1 VTSEE
6 WFKVAAAYHARINA
20 TLGSP
25 PEAGFP
31 MWVTY
36 IEHSVELNAE
46 LLVTREANVLEVL
59 RRIRVVI
66 DAGLPEVLEAA
77 ERLGG
82 VLAIAPL
89 MPQEIPRPKF
99 GAFVDPDWG
108 RR

>member
-1 VTSEE
+1 MTSEE
-6 WFKVAAAYHARINA
+6 WFKVGRAYAAHVNEA
-20 TLGSP
+20 LGYNREFDTP
-25 PEAGFP
+25 A
-31 MWVTY
+31 WVTY

-46 LLVTREANVLEVL
+46 LLVTREDNVREVL
-59 RRIRVVI
+59 RRIRVVVE
-66 DAGLPEVLEAA
+66 AGLPEVLEAA

-99 GAFVDPDWG
+99 GAFVDPNWG

>member
-1 VTSEE
+1 MTSEE
-6 WFKVAAAYHARINA
+6 WFEIAAAYHARVNTA
-20 TLGSP
+20 LGKP
-25 PEAGFP
+25 PQTILP
-31 MWVTY
+31 RWVTY

-59 RRIRVVI
+59 RRIRVVL
-66 DAGLPEVLEAA
+66 DAGLSEVLEAA

-108 RR
+108 RK